1 MSEEVEQD
9 TETVEGPT
17 QEEFVEWVERLM
29 ARVESVDMDQA
40 MRWCPQ
46 WWAHTEAVDRFRALY
61 EEWIGCQA
69 NGGMSSWW
77 TNHFD
82 RHAAVLFTKRGP
94 FGDCGTSHVEKGF
107 RRTLACEHPPTGWS
121 W

>member
-1 MSEEVEQD
+1 MSEAAEQD

-46 WWAHTEAVDRFRALY
+46 WWAHTEAVDRFKALY
-61 EEWIGCQA
+61 EEWIVSQA

-77 TNHFD
+77 VNHFD
-82 RHAAVLFTKRGP
+82 RHAAVLFTKSGP

-107 RRTLACEHPPTGWS
+107 RRTLACEHPPADWS